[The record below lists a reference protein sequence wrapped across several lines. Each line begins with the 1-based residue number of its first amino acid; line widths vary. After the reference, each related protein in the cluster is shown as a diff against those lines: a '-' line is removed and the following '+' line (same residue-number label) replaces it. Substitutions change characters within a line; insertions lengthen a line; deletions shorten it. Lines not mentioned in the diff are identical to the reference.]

1 MENHRAFAIKTRV
14 ARLLAALAIVSIAL
28 PFGSV
33 SAASRPIAGAAEQV
47 ASLSTAPLPTCAY
60 RDILTARA
68 AYSQYATTLLDTI
81 YRLSRAYYP
90 GDLVS
95 TGLRGGGLIRRI
107 ALADL
112 RAMDRAA
119 RLAGARFAVVS
130 AFRSYS
136 RQALMFSTRVALVG
150 RSLALR
156 TVARPGHSEHQLGT
170 AIDFRSYDGR
180 TPFATTRAGAW
191 MKANAWKYGWLMSYP
206 SGKAAVTC
214 YAYEPWHYRYVG
226 RAVARLVHFSGS
238 TVRQWIWRHFGS

>member
-1 MENHRAFAIKTRV
+1 MDHDSAFGMKTRV

-33 SAASRPIAGAAEQV
+33 SAASGTNAPAVNPV
-47 ASLSTAPLPTCAY
+47 AWLSAAPLPACAY
-60 RDILTARA
+60 RDILTART
-68 AYSQYATTLLDTI
+68 AYSQYSTTLLDTI
-81 YRLSRAYYP
+81 YRLPRSYYP
-90 GDLVS
+90 TDLVS
-95 TGLRGGGLIRRI
+95 TGLSGGGFVRRI

-119 RLAGARFAVVS
+119 RLGGARFAVVS

-136 RQALMFSTRVALVG
+136 RQALMFNTRVALVG
-150 RSLALR
+150 RAVALR

-180 TPFATTRAGAW
+180 TPFATTRAGGW

-206 SGKAAVTC
+206 SGKAALTC
-214 YAYEPWHYRYVG
+214 YSYEPWHYRYVG
-226 RAVARLVHFSGS
+226 RTVARLIHVSGL